1 MKLPFTDKNEETLA
15 KKIKALEYEEIEE
28 PEDLKRLVKNL
39 LKLNPDERITYS
51 EIKKLPFLKEYFDAY
66 E

>member
-1 MKLPFTDKNEETLA
+1 MKLPFTDKSNKTLE
-15 KKIKALEYEEIEE
+15 KKIKTGEYEEIDG
-28 PEDLKRLVKNL
+28 PEDLKRLIRDL
-39 LKLNPDERITYS
+39 LKINPNERLTYS